1 MSSLAVGYGLEL
13 ELELGI
19 WFAGLFSP
27 PELAAADLLLQL
39 SVLGEAEKAE
49 ARKSSRSSASSCCE
63 GLPVEVEGRCVEET
77 AAPTEPDGRA
87 RKRYRPVSELYHDT
101 IPLTSAADAVKKK
114 RRKRHHDRDGSWSS
128 SEATRY
134 GGDY

>member
-19 WFAGLFSP
+19 WFAGLFSA

-39 SVLGEAEKAE
+39 SVLGEAE

-63 GLPVEVEGRCVEET
+63 GLPVEVEGRCVEDT
-77 AAPTEPDGRA
+77 AASTEPDGRA
-87 RKRYRPVSELYHDT
+87 RKRYRPVSELYSDT
-101 IPLTSAADAVKKK
+101 IPLTSAAAAVKKK
-114 RRKRHHDRDGSWSS
+114 RRKRHHDRNGSWSS